1 MKYLR
6 TYLCAILSLLIWI
19 CFILQLVI
27 PELRVFFL
35 GLQYGLLI
43 GEFMLLV
50 EEILDNGGK

>member
-6 TYLCAILSLLIWI
+6 TKLSVILCIFIII
-19 CFILQLVI
+19 CTIVVFTI
-27 PELRVFFL
+27 PELRVFFE

-50 EEILDNGGK
+50 ETILDREF